1 MQITVIERTVE
12 KTKYKEHMQEL
23 KTEQILGYKHDTEK
37 QSRQD

>member
-12 KTKYKEHMQEL
+12 KKYKEHMQEL